1 MYIEMILKVATFCIC
16 RNIRVGTFW
25 KIPEHSS
32 FWNYNQVHLHSQMQ
46 ASIIS
51 ELDEVVEGQ
60 QGELLICVEW
70 LREGCWWWWKRK
82 RRMRE
87 DCSYAIQCY
96 PLLLPCCGEGEGAVC
111 G

>member
-51 ELDEVVEGQ
+51 ELEEVVEGYPGPDHHQ
-60 QGELLICVEW
+60 MQKCPYPRVQSLQ
-70 LREGCWWWWKRK
+70 
-82 RRMRE
+82 MRE
-87 DCSYAIQCY
+87 EY
-96 PLLLPCCGEGEGAVC
+96 PDR
-111 G
+111 